1 MPLSIH
7 PAPCAQSLRRRH
19 LLQAVSA
26 ATLLT
31 LPATRALAATF
42 PSSLPGGARV
52 AEGHVLQYLLA
63 WGDPVSDGPAW
74 RPDAGNPPGEQAV
87 QAGMRH
93 AGLAFLA
100 ARAEDGDPALAGLLC
115 INHADADDR
124 RLHGDGGDAWSH
136 ARTVK
141 AQNAHGLSV
150 VALTR
155 AGAEGWA
162 VLRPSAHGR
171 RITARTPVRL
181 SGPAAGAP
189 ELRTRDDRRGHV
201 VFGTLANRTMATT
214 PWATCL
220 SGEGDFSPY
229 FNGPSSLSA
238 EQRGDGIRP
247 GGAGRRWHEYDSR
260 FDVATEPNEANR
272 FGWVLEVDPRQP
284 ARPPVKRTALGR
296 FRHGGLCVRQAGD
309 GRVVVYLCDDSAGGA
324 LYKFVSHAAY
334 RPDAPASAGDPLDAG
349 VLYAAHLSTGG
360 QGEWRALV
368 HGQSG
373 LDAAAGFTDQA
384 SVLIRARRAAERV
397 GATPFE
403 HPRALAALTQEGEML
418 CLHGTTGRALHWREN
433 GDAAALRFEW
443 REQSVCDPACVPLGE
458 IVAAPGGGLWLLQQP
473 QDDASGGRLLFS
485 QQPGGTPR
493 LLLEAPPGFV
503 VGGVAPT
510 GDGRALFINLRQT
523 GTVDDFTPPWPGSQF
538 AQATGGRQRSATVVL
553 VRSDGRPLGE

>member
-1 MPLSIH
+1 MPLSMH

-42 PSSLPGGARV
+42 PSSHPGGARV
-52 AEGHVLQYLLA
+52 AEGHVLRYLLG
-63 WGDPVSDGPAW
+63 WGDPVSAGPAW
-74 RPDAGNPPGEQAV
+74 RPDAGNPPAEQAV

-100 ARAEDGDPALAGLLC
+100 ARAEDDDPALAGLLC

-155 AGAEGWA
+155 AGTEGWA
-162 VLRPSAHGR
+162 VLRPSAQGR

-181 SGPAAGAP
+181 AGPAAGAP
-189 ELRTRDDRRGHV
+189 ELCTRDDRRGHV
-201 VFGTLANRTMATT
+201 VFGTLANRAMATT

-229 FNGPSSLSA
+229 FNGPATPSA
-238 EQRGDGIRP
+238 EQHADGIRP

-260 FDVATEPNEANR
+260 FDVATEPNEAHR

-284 ARPPVKRTALGR
+284 ARPPVKHTALGR
-296 FRHGGLCVRQAGD
+296 LRHGGLCVRQAGD
-309 GRVVVYLCDDSAGGA
+309 GRVVVYLCDDSVGGA

-334 RPDAPASAGDPLDAG
+334 RSDAPASAGNPLDAG
-349 VLYAAHLSTGG
+349 TLYAARLSAGG
-360 QGEWRALV
+360 QGEWLPLA
-368 HGQSG
+368 HGQGG
-373 LDAAAGFTDQA
+373 LDAAAGFADQA

-397 GATPFE
+397 GAAPLE
-403 HPRALAALTQEGEML
+403 HPRALTALAEGEML
-418 CLHGTTGRALHWREN
+418 CVHGTTGGALRWREN
-433 GDAAALRFEW
+433 GDAAALRFDW
-443 REQSVCDPACVPLGE
+443 RDQPVCDPACAPLGE
-458 IVAAPGGGLWLLQQP
+458 IAAAPGGGLWLLQPP

-485 QQPGGTPR
+485 PQPGGPPR
-493 LLLEAPPGFV
+493 LLLEAPPGFI
-503 VGGVAPT
+503 VGGVAPAS
-510 GDGRALFINLRQT
+510 DGRALFVNLRQT
-523 GTVDDFTPPWPGSQF
+523 RAVDDSALPWPGSQF

-553 VRSDGRPLGE
+553 VRTDGRPLGE